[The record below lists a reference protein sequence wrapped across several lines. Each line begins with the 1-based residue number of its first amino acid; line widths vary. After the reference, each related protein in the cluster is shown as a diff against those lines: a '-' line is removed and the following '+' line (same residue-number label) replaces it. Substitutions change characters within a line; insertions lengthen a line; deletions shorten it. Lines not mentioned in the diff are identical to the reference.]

1 MRFFKKEGNV
11 KYKKSDDEK
20 YIEGLIKEGWEEV
33 NSDGSL
39 VGKSKSKSETKSK
52 EE

>member
-20 YIEGLIKEGWEEV
+20 YIEGLIKKGWEEV
-33 NSDGSL
+33 NSDGSSI
-39 VGKSKSKSETKSK
+39 GKSKSKSKSK
-52 EE
+52 PKEE

>member
-11 KYKKSDDEK
+11 KFRKSDNEK
-20 YIEGLIKEGWEEV
+20 YIEGLIKNGWEEV
-33 NSDGSL
+33 DKSGNL
-39 VGKSKSKSETKSK
+39 ITTSKSKSETKSK